1 LTPRYTGVAAALVK
15 IAHILSAV
23 LVQRKKRKQGGLFR
37 CHWNIRSSESFLSS
51 RALHSVIGG
60 RPTPGFFRKDNA
72 MRKTAV
78 YLITA
83 ALMTATALA
92 GPAAARDR
100 SDRVELTANQ
110 MADRSDARIA
120 KMKVDLNLTADQ
132 DKNWA
137 GFTSAMQD
145 MNKKQADRRI
155 ARRDTRAQQQ
165 GSVDLIDELRRN
177 ADSQIEHANERKKL
191 ADAAQP
197 LYASLNEQQ
206 KNRFAEMLFGGDRE
220 RDNRRM
226 DRTSD

>member
-1 LTPRYTGVAAALVK
+1 
-15 IAHILSAV
+15 
-23 LVQRKKRKQGGLFR
+23 
-37 CHWNIRSSESFLSS
+37 
-51 RALHSVIGG
+51 
-60 RPTPGFFRKDNA
+60 
-72 MRKTAV
+72 MRKTAL
-78 YLITA
+78 YLMTV

-132 DKNWA
+132 DKNWP
-137 GFTSAMQD
+137 GFASAMQD

-155 ARRDTRAQQQ
+155 ARRDTREQQ
-165 GSVDLIDELRRN
+165 GNVDLIDELRRN
-177 ADSQIEHANERKKL
+177 ADSQIDHANERKKL
-191 ADAAQP
+191 ADASQP
-197 LYASLNEQQ
+197 LYASLNEQ
-206 KNRFAEMLFGGDRE
+206 KKARFTGMLFGGDRE